1 MKRLLTLSALL
12 LFSVDV
18 HSLIDSGEVCFVRD
32 RKMDVLE
39 EEIKEKCKDF
49 DVIHAILESPV
60 GPFRVNELSVRYCHF
75 GANIVINTDVGFRW
89 HLQCIKAP
97 KAPREVKD

>member
-1 MKRLLTLSALL
+1 M
-12 LFSVDV
+12 
-18 HSLIDSGEVCFVRD
+18 
-32 RKMDVLE
+32 
-39 EEIKEKCKDF
+39 
-49 DVIHAILESPV
+49 IHAILESPV